1 MLQAHTFERLVI
13 GQILETQGPKEGIDP
28 LTHYLNVVADKT
40 GSLISAS
47 ARFGAMLSG
56 ASEKDKEIVT
66 QFGEKIGIAFQ
77 LADDVIDIA
86 STSTQSGKT
95 PGTDLKE
102 GVPTLVTLKV
112 MQSNDPADANL
123 KARLAKPISDEALVQ
138 QTLIELRNHQ
148 ALKDSREY
156 LHALA
161 NEAKALLKDLTDG
174 PTKLALEG
182 LCIALVDRT
191 V

>member
-1 MLQAHTFERLVI
+1 MLFR
-13 GQILETQGPKEGIDP
+13 
-28 LTHYLNVVADKT
+28 
-40 GSLISAS
+40 
-47 ARFGAMLSG
+47 
-56 ASEKDKEIVT
+56 
-66 QFGEKIGIAFQ
+66 
-77 LADDVIDIA
+77 
-86 STSTQSGKT
+86 
-95 PGTDLKE
+95 
-102 GVPTLVTLKV
+102 
-112 MQSNDPADANL
+112 
-123 KARLAKPISDEALVQ
+123 SDEALVQ

-148 ALKDSREY
+148 ALTDSREY